1 MSKSACEA
9 YARAITKLTEKA
21 LRLNAYLETLS
32 GMGDGATWGDVAEAN
47 RLCDRINR
55 TGANTEAH
63 AGLRL
68 HRVKL

>member
-32 GMGDGATWGDVAEAN
+32 GMGADATWGDVAEAN
-47 RLCDRINR
+47 RLCEQMDRLLE
-55 TGANTEAH
+55 ATE
-63 AGLRL
+63 
-68 HRVKL
+68 